1 MGKYINDA
9 KELLHLVGGRENI
22 AAVSH
27 CITRMRFVL
36 NDPKKADIQ
45 KIEAMKVVKGSFTQ
59 ARQFQVIIGNTV
71 SDFYNDF
78 TAVAGIEGVSKDAV
92 KSAAKQNQNVVQR
105 IMTALAEIFAPL
117 IPAIIVGGLILGF
130 RNCIDSLYLFE
141 NGTKTLCD
149 ISQFW
154 SGIDSFLWLIG
165 EAVFHMLPVGIC
177 WSVTKKMGTTQMLG
191 IVLGL
196 TLVSGQLLNA
206 YAVAGTAAA
215 DIPKWDF
222 GFVQVNMIGYQA
234 QVIPAI
240 LAAFTLAY
248 LEKFFKKICPSV
260 ISMIVVPFCSLVLSV
275 MAAHFVL
282 GPIGWK
288 IGSVISSVVYAGIT
302 GPLKIVFG
310 AIFGFVYAPLVIT
323 GLHHMSN
330 AIDLQLIADFGG
342 TMLWPMI
349 ALSNIAQGSAVLGM
363 IYLQKNDAQAQE
375 VNIPSCISCYLG
387 VTEPAMFGVNLKH
400 SYPFICGMIG
410 SACASI
416 VCVATN
422 STANAIGVGGL
433 PGILSMQPQSMLT
446 FAICMLIAVAVP
458 FVLTVMVGK
467 TKLQPKE
474 VKTVEEVKSAEEVK
488 SVEEVKSAEVTEL
501 KAFAT
506 GDVIALK
513 EVNDGV
519 FSAGTMGEGCAI
531 IPENETVYAPADAT
545 VNLLMQ
551 ESRHACG
558 LKLANGAQILLHI
571 GIDTVAMKGD
581 GFEYLV
587 KEGQKVSAGT
597 PLIKFDKKKISEAGY
612 VDTIICVIAEPGNME
627 NIVFMTGIYAIEKE
641 TTVAKIE

>member
-1 MGKYINDA
+1 MGKYTNDA

-59 ARQFQVIIGNTV
+59 AGQFQVIIGNTV

-78 TAVAGIEGVSKDAV
+78 IAVAGIEGVSKDAV

-141 NGTKTLCD
+141 NGTKTLCN

-154 SGIDSFLWLIG
+154 SGVDHFLWLIG

-222 GFVQVNMIGYQA
+222 GFVQVDMIGYQA

-240 LAAFTLAY
+240 LAAFTLVY
-248 LEKFFKKICPSV
+248 LEKFFRKICPSV

-302 GPLKIVFG
+302 GSLRIVFG

-467 TKLQPKE
+467 KKLQPKE
-474 VKTVEEVKSAEEVK
+474 VKSVEEVKTA
-488 SVEEVKSAEVTEL
+488 EEVKSAEVTEL

-519 FSAGTMGEGCAI
+519 FSAGIMGEGFAI
-531 IPENETVYAPADAT
+531 IPENETIYAPADAT
-545 VNLLMQ
+545 VSLLMQ

-558 LKLANGAQILLHI
+558 LKLANGAEILLHI
-571 GIDTVAMKGD
+571 GIDTVSMNGD

-612 VDTIICVIAEPGNME
+612 VDTIICVITEPGNMG
-627 NIVFMTGIYAIEKE
+627 NIIFVTGIHAIEKE

>member
-1 MGKYINDA
+1 
-9 KELLHLVGGRENI
+9 
-22 AAVSH
+22 
-27 CITRMRFVL
+27 
-36 NDPKKADIQ
+36 
-45 KIEAMKVVKGSFTQ
+45 MKVVKGSFTQ
-59 ARQFQVIIGNTV
+59 AGQFQVIIGNTV

-501 KAFAT
+501 NAFAT

>member
-1 MGKYINDA
+1 
-9 KELLHLVGGRENI
+9 
-22 AAVSH
+22 
-27 CITRMRFVL
+27 
-36 NDPKKADIQ
+36 
-45 KIEAMKVVKGSFTQ
+45 
-59 ARQFQVIIGNTV
+59 
-71 SDFYNDF
+71 
-78 TAVAGIEGVSKDAV
+78 
-92 KSAAKQNQNVVQR
+92 
-105 IMTALAEIFAPL
+105 
-117 IPAIIVGGLILGF
+117 
-130 RNCIDSLYLFE
+130 
-141 NGTKTLCD
+141 
-149 ISQFW
+149 
-154 SGIDSFLWLIG
+154 
-165 EAVFHMLPVGIC
+165 
-177 WSVTKKMGTTQMLG
+177 
-191 IVLGL
+191 
-196 TLVSGQLLNA
+196 
-206 YAVAGTAAA
+206 
-215 DIPKWDF
+215 
-222 GFVQVNMIGYQA
+222 
-234 QVIPAI
+234 
-240 LAAFTLAY
+240 
-248 LEKFFKKICPSV
+248 
-260 ISMIVVPFCSLVLSV
+260 
-275 MAAHFVL
+275 
-282 GPIGWK
+282 
-288 IGSVISSVVYAGIT
+288 
-302 GPLKIVFG
+302 
-310 AIFGFVYAPLVIT
+310 
-323 GLHHMSN
+323 
-330 AIDLQLIADFGG
+330 
-342 TMLWPMI
+342 MLWPMI

-474 VKTVEEVKSAEEVK
+474 VK

-519 FSAGTMGEGCAI
+519 FSAGTMGEGFAI

-545 VNLLMQ
+545 VSLLMQ

-558 LKLANGAQILLHI
+558 LKLANGAEILLHI

-612 VDTIICVIAEPGNME
+612 VDTIICVITEPGNME
-627 NIVFMTGIYAIEKE
+627 NIRFVTGIHAIEKE
-641 TTVAKIE
+641 TTVAKTE

>member
-1 MGKYINDA
+1 MGKYTSDA

-59 ARQFQVIIGNTV
+59 AGQFQVIIGNTV

-78 TAVAGIEGVSKDAV
+78 IAVAGIEGVSKDAV

-154 SGIDSFLWLIG
+154 SGVDHFLWLIG

-177 WSVTKKMGTTQMLG
+177 WSVTKKMGTIQMLG

-222 GFVQVNMIGYQA
+222 GFVQVDMIGYQA

-240 LAAFTLAY
+240 LAAFTLVY
-248 LEKFFKKICPSV
+248 LEKFFRKICPSV

-302 GPLKIVFG
+302 GPLRIVFG

-446 FAICMLIAVAVP
+446 FAVCMLIAVAVP

-467 TKLQPKE
+467 KKLQPK
-474 VKTVEEVKSAEEVK
+474 EVK

-519 FSAGTMGEGCAI
+519 FSAGTMGEGFAI

-545 VNLLMQ
+545 VSLLMQ

-558 LKLANGAQILLHI
+558 LKLANGAEILLHI

-612 VDTIICVIAEPGNME
+612 VDTIICVITEPGNMG
-627 NIVFMTGIYAIEKE
+627 NIIFVTGIHAIEKE

>member
-1 MGKYINDA
+1 
-9 KELLHLVGGRENI
+9 
-22 AAVSH
+22 
-27 CITRMRFVL
+27 
-36 NDPKKADIQ
+36 
-45 KIEAMKVVKGSFTQ
+45 
-59 ARQFQVIIGNTV
+59 
-71 SDFYNDF
+71 
-78 TAVAGIEGVSKDAV
+78 
-92 KSAAKQNQNVVQR
+92 
-105 IMTALAEIFAPL
+105 
-117 IPAIIVGGLILGF
+117 
-130 RNCIDSLYLFE
+130 
-141 NGTKTLCD
+141 
-149 ISQFW
+149 
-154 SGIDSFLWLIG
+154 
-165 EAVFHMLPVGIC
+165 
-177 WSVTKKMGTTQMLG
+177 
-191 IVLGL
+191 
-196 TLVSGQLLNA
+196 
-206 YAVAGTAAA
+206 
-215 DIPKWDF
+215 
-222 GFVQVNMIGYQA
+222 
-234 QVIPAI
+234 
-240 LAAFTLAY
+240 
-248 LEKFFKKICPSV
+248 
-260 ISMIVVPFCSLVLSV
+260 
-275 MAAHFVL
+275 
-282 GPIGWK
+282 
-288 IGSVISSVVYAGIT
+288 
-302 GPLKIVFG
+302 
-310 AIFGFVYAPLVIT
+310 
-323 GLHHMSN
+323 
-330 AIDLQLIADFGG
+330 
-342 TMLWPMI
+342 MLWPMI

-519 FSAGTMGEGCAI
+519 FSAGTMGEGFAI
-531 IPENETVYAPADAT
+531 IPENETIYAPADAT
-545 VNLLMQ
+545 VSLLMQ
-551 ESRHACG
+551 ESCHACG
-558 LKLANGAQILLHI
+558 LKLANGAEILLHI

-612 VDTIICVIAEPGNME
+612 VDTIICVITEPGNMG
-627 NIVFMTGIYAIEKE
+627 NIIFVTGIHAIEKE

>member
-1 MGKYINDA
+1 
-9 KELLHLVGGRENI
+9 
-22 AAVSH
+22 
-27 CITRMRFVL
+27 
-36 NDPKKADIQ
+36 
-45 KIEAMKVVKGSFTQ
+45 
-59 ARQFQVIIGNTV
+59 
-71 SDFYNDF
+71 
-78 TAVAGIEGVSKDAV
+78 
-92 KSAAKQNQNVVQR
+92 
-105 IMTALAEIFAPL
+105 
-117 IPAIIVGGLILGF
+117 
-130 RNCIDSLYLFE
+130 
-141 NGTKTLCD
+141 
-149 ISQFW
+149 
-154 SGIDSFLWLIG
+154 
-165 EAVFHMLPVGIC
+165 
-177 WSVTKKMGTTQMLG
+177 
-191 IVLGL
+191 
-196 TLVSGQLLNA
+196 
-206 YAVAGTAAA
+206 
-215 DIPKWDF
+215 
-222 GFVQVNMIGYQA
+222 
-234 QVIPAI
+234 
-240 LAAFTLAY
+240 
-248 LEKFFKKICPSV
+248 
-260 ISMIVVPFCSLVLSV
+260 
-275 MAAHFVL
+275 
-282 GPIGWK
+282 
-288 IGSVISSVVYAGIT
+288 
-302 GPLKIVFG
+302 
-310 AIFGFVYAPLVIT
+310 
-323 GLHHMSN
+323 MSN

-410 SACASI
+410 SACAAI

-467 TKLQPKE
+467 KKLQPK
-474 VKTVEEVKSAEEVK
+474 
-488 SVEEVKSAEVTEL
+488 EVKSAEVTEL

-519 FSAGTMGEGCAI
+519 FSAGIMGEGCAI
-531 IPENETVYAPADAT
+531 IPENETIYAPADAT
-545 VNLLMQ
+545 VSLLMQ

-558 LKLANGAQILLHI
+558 LKLANGAEILLHI

-612 VDTIICVIAEPGNME
+612 VDTIICVITEPGNME
-627 NIVFMTGIYAIEKE
+627 NIIFVTGIHAIEKE
-641 TTVAKIE
+641 TTVAKTE